1 MKVQLHACMPL
12 NSLCRNLRESKFCA
26 DVWLSQAKNV
36 QELGWLLHLSGQVL
50 QLPIHRQQ
58 ALWERLQEL
67 FWVRVTGETPCVGE
81 HGDLPHLC
89 PALTNC
95 YCSADSV
102 KHDLETSAM
111 PACCWWKGGK
121 SSQWEPR
128 RTGIMWVA
136 GYIFVIGVFYLDAYE
151 AVKISWF
158 RLLMH
163 EEVPA

>member
-1 MKVQLHACMPL
+1 MLCMPL
-12 NSLCRNLRESKFCA
+12 NSLCWNLHESKFCA

-50 QLPIHRQQ
+50 QLPIHGQQ
-58 ALWERLQEL
+58 ALRERLQEL
-67 FWVRVTGETPCVGE
+67 FWVRVTGEHPVLANMETILICV
-81 HGDLPHLC
+81 

-111 PACCWWKGGK
+111 PVCCWWKGGK

-136 GYIFVIGVFYLDAYE
+136 GYIFFVMVSFLFRCIWSS
-151 AVKISWF
+151 KISWF